1 MKTGLSIQ
9 EKLKDL
15 RVERGLNLDELSKA
29 TNISKSALGSYENDD
44 YKEINHGSIV
54 TLAKFYG
61 VSTDYLLGLTEN
73 RNHSNAELTELHLS
87 DDMVELLKSGRIN
100 NRLLCEIATHP
111 DFVNLLT
118 DAEIYVNG
126 VATMRLRDL
135 NAMLEAI
142 RLTVIRNY

>member
-61 VSTDYLLGLTEN
+61 VSTD
-73 RNHSNAELTELHLS
+73 
-87 DDMVELLKSGRIN
+87 
-100 NRLLCEIATHP
+100 
-111 DFVNLLT
+111 
-118 DAEIYVNG
+118 
-126 VATMRLRDL
+126 
-135 NAMLEAI
+135 
-142 RLTVIRNY
+142 